1 MLDKDLAHLLHEE
14 SFLNYCFGRNDDD
27 VRYWNKWLADHPE
40 EEMRIEELRR
50 TVIMLGNVSHKHLRD
65 KHFEELQQKIAE
77 SSIIP
82 LLTRKKRSIWKLAM
96 AAASVIIVAS
106 AVAILFRQASKPAK
120 SNTIAQKNDIRP
132 GRNKAVL
139 TLANG
144 QKITLT
150 DSINGPIAVQS
161 NIKIAKTAKGQ
172 IVYELPKGVADT
184 DLAPRYNTIEAPT
197 GGQWEVI
204 LPDRSRVWLNAKSS
218 LTYPTYFAGNER
230 KVQLKGEAYFEIAH
244 NAKMPFK
251 VSSREQTVEVLGTH
265 FDIMAYDD
273 DNIIKTTLLEGSVKI
288 SSNGQSRILVPGEQA
303 QVSDAGTKVTNEI
316 DLEDVVAWKNGYF
329 KFNDSLENV
338 MRKISRWYNIEIKY
352 ANNVD
357 PSLRFGGKISR
368 YKNLSSALKIMEL
381 TGNIHFKIEGRR
393 VTVMQ

>member
-1 MLDKDLAHLLHEE
+1 MLDKDLAYLLHDE

-40 EEMRIEELRR
+40 DEMRIDELRR
-50 TVIMLGNVSHKHLRD
+50 TVILLGDVSHESLRA
-65 KHFEELQQKIAE
+65 KHFEELQQKIAT
-77 SSIIP
+77 SNIVP
-82 LLTRKKRSIWKLAM
+82 LVTRKKRSIWKPVM
-96 AAASVIIVAS
+96 AAASIVIVVSTVA
-106 AVAILFRQASKPAK
+106 VLFRQASKPTK
-120 SNTIAQKNDIRP
+120 SNAIAQKNDIRP
-132 GRNKAVL
+132 GSNRAVL

-144 QKITLT
+144 KKITLT
-150 DSINGPIAVQS
+150 DSVNGQIAVQS

-172 IVYELPKGVADT
+172 IAYELPKGGTDD
-184 DLAPRYNTIEAPT
+184 DLAVGYNTIEAPT
-197 GGQWEVI
+197 GGQWQVI
-204 LPDRSRVWLNAKSS
+204 LPDQSKVWLNAKSS
-218 LTYPTYFAGNER
+218 LTYPTYFTGNER
-230 KVQLKGEAYFEIAH
+230 KVQLKGEAYFEVAH

-251 VSSREQTVEVLGTH
+251 VSSRGQTVEVLGTH

-273 DNIIKTTLLEGSVKI
+273 DEIMKTTLLEGSVKI
-288 SSNGQSRILVPGEQA
+288 SNNGYSRILVPGEQA
-303 QVSDAGTKVTNEI
+303 QVSNVGTKVTNEI
-316 DLEDVVAWKNGYF
+316 DLEDVMAWKNGYF
-329 KFNDSLENV
+329 KFNDNLENV

-381 TGNIHFKIEGRR
+381 TGNVHFKVEGRR

>member
-1 MLDKDLAHLLHEE
+1 MLDKDLAYLLHEE

-40 EEMRIEELRR
+40 EAMRIEEFRR
-50 TVIMLGNVSHKHLRD
+50 TVILLGDVSHKRLRD

-82 LLTRKKRSIWKLAM
+82 VITSKKRSIWKPVM
-96 AAASVIIVAS
+96 AAASVVIVLS
-106 AVAILFRQASKPAK
+106 TVAVLFRPGSKPVK
-120 SNTIAQKNDIRP
+120 SNAIAQKNDIRP

-150 DSINGPIAVQS
+150 DSVNGQIAVQA
-161 NIKIAKTAKGQ
+161 NVKIAKTANGQ
-172 IVYELPKGVADT
+172 IIYELPKEVADN
-184 DLAPRYNTIEAPT
+184 DLTPGYNTIEAPT
-197 GGQWEVI
+197 GGQWQVI
-204 LPDRSRVWLNAKSS
+204 LPDRSKVWLNAKSS
-218 LTYPTYFAGNER
+218 LTYPTYFSGNER
-230 KVQLKGEAYFEIAH
+230 KVELKGEAYFEVTH
-244 NAKMPFK
+244 NAQMPFK
-251 VSSREQTVEVLGTH
+251 VISKDQTVEVLGTH

-273 DNIIKTTLLEGSVKI
+273 DIIMRTTLLEGSVKI
-288 SSNGQSRILVPGEQA
+288 SNNGHSRILIPGEQA

-316 DLEDVVAWKNGYF
+316 DLEDVMAWKNGYF
-329 KFNDSLENV
+329 KFNDNLESV
-338 MRKISRWYNIEIKY
+338 MRKISRWYNIEVKY

-381 TGNIHFKIEGRR
+381 TGNVHFKVEGRR

>member
-1 MLDKDLAHLLHEE
+1 MLDKDLAHLLHQE

-50 TVIMLGNVSHKHLRD
+50 TVIMLGNVSQNSLRD
-65 KHFEELQQKIAE
+65 KHFEELQQKIVE
-77 SSIIP
+77 SNIIP
-82 LLTRKKRSIWKLAM
+82 LITREKRSIWKPVM
-96 AAASVIIVAS
+96 AAASVIIMVY
-106 AVAILFRQASKPAK
+106 AVTALFRPASKPAK
-120 SNTIAQKNDIRP
+120 NNTIAQKNDISP
-132 GRNKAVL
+132 GGNKAVL
-139 TLANG
+139 ILANG

-150 DSINGPIAVQS
+150 DSINGQIAVQS
-161 NIKIAKTAKGQ
+161 SIKITKTAKGQ
-172 IVYELPKGVADT
+172 IVYELPNGVT
-184 DLAPRYNTIEAPT
+184 DNDLGPEYNTIEAPT

-204 LPDRSRVWLNAKSS
+204 LPDRSKVWLNAKSS
-218 LTYPTYFAGNER
+218 LTYPTYFTGNER
-230 KVQLKGEAYFEIAH
+230 KVELKGEAYFEIAH

-251 VSSREQTVEVLGTH
+251 VSSRGQAVEVLGTH

-273 DNIIKTTLLEGSVKI
+273 DDIMRTTLLEGSVKI
-288 SSNGQSRILVPGEQA
+288 SNNGYSRILVPGEQA
-303 QVSDAGTKVTNEI
+303 QVSDAGTKVTNDT
-316 DLEDVVAWKNGYF
+316 DLEDVMAWKNGYF

-352 ANNVD
+352 ASNVD

-381 TGNIHFKIEGRR
+381 TGNVHFKVEGRR

>member
-1 MLDKDLAHLLHEE
+1 MLDKDLAHLLHDE

-40 EEMRIEELRR
+40 SEMRIDELRR
-50 TVIMLGNVSHKHLRD
+50 TVILLGDVSRESLRD
-65 KHFEELQQKIAE
+65 KHFEELQQKIAA
-77 SSIIP
+77 SNIIP
-82 LLTRKKRSIWKLAM
+82 LITSKKRSIWKPVM
-96 AAASVIIVAS
+96 AAASVVIILS
-106 AVAILFRQASKPAK
+106 TIAVLFHQAPKPVK
-120 SNTIAQKNDIRP
+120 SNIIAQKNDIRP
-132 GRNKAVL
+132 GSNKAVL

-150 DSINGPIAVQS
+150 DSVNGPIAVQA

-172 IVYELPKGVADT
+172 IAYELPKGATDDDVAVG
-184 DLAPRYNTIEAPT
+184 YNTIEAPT
-197 GGQWEVI
+197 GGQWQVI
-204 LPDRSRVWLNAKSS
+204 LPDHSKVWLNAKSS
-218 LTYPTYFAGNER
+218 LTYPTYFTGNER
-230 KVQLKGEAYFEIAH
+230 KVQLKGEAYFEVAH
-244 NAKMPFK
+244 NGKMPFK

-265 FDIMAYDD
+265 FNIMAYDD
-273 DNIIKTTLLEGSVKI
+273 DEIMKTTLLEGSVKI
-288 SSNGQSRILVPGEQA
+288 SNNGYSRILVPGEQA
-303 QVSDAGTKVTNEI
+303 QVSDAGTKVTDDI
-316 DLEDVVAWKNGYF
+316 DLEDVMAWKNGYF

-338 MRKISRWYNIEIKY
+338 MRKISRWYNIEVKY

-393 VTVMQ
+393 VTVMR

>member
-1 MLDKDLAHLLHEE
+1 MLDKDLAHLLYEE

-40 EEMRIEELRR
+40 DEMRIDELRR
-50 TVIMLGNVSHKHLRD
+50 TVILLGDVSRESLRD
-65 KHFEELQQKIAE
+65 KHFEELQQKISG

-82 LLTRKKRSIWKLAM
+82 LIRKKKRSVWKPVL
-96 AAASVIIVAS
+96 AAASVIIVVS
-106 AVAILFRQASKPAK
+106 TVAVLFRQVAKPAK
-120 SNTIAQKNDIRP
+120 SNAIAQKNDIRP
-132 GRNKAVL
+132 GSNKAVL

-150 DSINGPIAVQS
+150 DSVNGPIAVQA
-161 NIKIAKTAKGQ
+161 NVKIAKTAKGQ
-172 IVYELPKGVADT
+172 IAYELPKGATDD
-184 DLAPRYNTIEAPT
+184 DLAVGYNTIEAPT
-197 GGQWEVI
+197 GGQWQVI
-204 LPDRSRVWLNAKSS
+204 LPDHSKVWLNAKSS
-218 LTYPTYFAGNER
+218 LTYPTYFSGNER

-251 VSSREQTVEVLGTH
+251 VSSRGQTVEVLGTH

-273 DNIIKTTLLEGSVKI
+273 DDIMKTTLLEGSVKI
-288 SSNGQSRILVPGEQA
+288 SNNGYSRILVPGEQA
-303 QVSDAGTKVTNEI
+303 QVSDAGTKVTDDI
-316 DLEDVVAWKNGYF
+316 DLEDVMAWKNGYF

-338 MRKISRWYNIEIKY
+338 MRKISRWYNIEVTY

-381 TGNIHFKIEGRR
+381 TGNVHFKVQGRR

>member
-1 MLDKDLAHLLHEE
+1 MLDKDLAYLLHEE

-50 TVIMLGNVSHKHLRD
+50 TVIMLGNASHKRLRD
-65 KHFEELQQKIAE
+65 KHFEELQQKIAG
-77 SSIIP
+77 SNIIP
-82 LLTRKKRSIWKLAM
+82 LIAKKKRSIWKPVM
-96 AAASVIIVAS
+96 AAASVIIVVS
-106 AVAILFRQASKPAK
+106 TIAVLFRQASKPVK

-132 GRNKAVL
+132 GSNKAVL

-150 DSINGPIAVQS
+150 DSVNGQIAVQA
-161 NIKIAKTAKGQ
+161 NVKIAKTANGQ
-172 IVYELPKGVADT
+172 IAYELPNGVTDD
-184 DLAPRYNTIEAPT
+184 DLAPGYNTIEAPT
-197 GGQWEVI
+197 GGQWQVI
-204 LPDRSRVWLNAKSS
+204 LPDQSRVWLNAKSS
-218 LTYPTYFAGNER
+218 LTYPTYFTGNER
-230 KVQLKGEAYFEIAH
+230 KVQLKGEAYFEVAH

-251 VSSREQTVEVLGTH
+251 VSSRGQTVEVLGTH

-273 DNIIKTTLLEGSVKI
+273 DEIMKTTLLEGSVKI
-288 SSNGQSRILVPGEQA
+288 SNNGYSRILIPGEQA
-303 QVSDAGTKVTNEI
+303 QVSDAGTKVTNDI
-316 DLEDVVAWKNGYF
+316 DLEDVMAWKNGYF

-338 MRKISRWYNIEIKY
+338 MRKISRWYNIDIKY

-381 TGNIHFKIEGRR
+381 TGNVHFKIEGRR

>member
-1 MLDKDLAHLLHEE
+1 MLDKDLAHLLHQE

-40 EEMRIEELRR
+40 EEMQIEELRR
-50 TVIMLGNVSHKHLRD
+50 TVIMLGNVSHKRLRD
-65 KHFEELQQKIAE
+65 NHFEELQQKIAK
-77 SSIIP
+77 SNIIP
-82 LLTRKKRSIWKLAM
+82 LITRKKRSIWKPVM
-96 AAASVIIVAS
+96 AAASVAILVS
-106 AVAILFRQASKPAK
+106 AVTVLFRPASKPAK
-120 SNTIAQKNDIRP
+120 SNTTAQKNDIRP
-132 GRNKAVL
+132 GSNKAVL

-150 DSINGPIAVQS
+150 DSINGQIAVQS
-161 NIKIAKTAKGQ
+161 NAKIAKTAKGQ
-172 IVYELPKGVADT
+172 IVYQSPNGVRDK
-184 DLAPRYNTIEAPT
+184 DLAPGYNTIEAPT

-204 LPDRSRVWLNAKSS
+204 LPDRSKVWLNAKSS
-218 LTYPTYFAGNER
+218 LTYPTYFTGNER

-251 VSSREQTVEVLGTH
+251 VSSRGQTVEVLGTH

-273 DNIIKTTLLEGSVKI
+273 DDIIKTTLLEGSVKI
-288 SSNGQSRILVPGEQA
+288 SNNGHSYILIPGEQA
-303 QVSDAGTKVTNEI
+303 QVSDAGTKVTNET
-316 DLEDVVAWKNGYF
+316 DLEDVMAWKNGYF
-329 KFNDSLENV
+329 KFNDNLENV

-381 TGNIHFKIEGRR
+381 TGNVHFKVEGRR

>member
-1 MLDKDLAHLLHEE
+1 MLDKDLSHLLHQE

-40 EEMRIEELRR
+40 EEMRIEELKR
-50 TVIMLGNVSHKHLRD
+50 TVIMLGNVSHEHLRD
-65 KHFEELQQKIAE
+65 KHFEELQQKIAK

-82 LLTRKKRSIWKLAM
+82 LLTRKKRTIWKPVM
-96 AAASVIIVAS
+96 AAASVIIVMS
-106 AVAILFRQASKPAK
+106 AVAVLFRQASKPVK
-120 SNTIAQKNDIRP
+120 SNAIAQKNDIRP

-150 DSINGPIAVQS
+150 DSVNGQIAVQA
-161 NIKIAKTAKGQ
+161 NVKIAKTANGQ
-172 IVYELPKGVADT
+172 IAYELPNGVTDD
-184 DLAPRYNTIEAPT
+184 DLAPGYNTIEAPT
-197 GGQWEVI
+197 GGQWQVI
-204 LPDRSRVWLNAKSS
+204 LPDQSRVWLNAKSS
-218 LTYPTYFAGNER
+218 LTYPTYFSGNER
-230 KVQLKGEAYFEIAH
+230 KVELKGEAYFEVAH

-251 VSSREQTVEVLGTH
+251 VSSRGQTVEVLGTH

-273 DNIIKTTLLEGSVKI
+273 DEIMKTTLLEGSVKI
-288 SSNGQSRILVPGEQA
+288 SNNGYSRILVPGEQA

-316 DLEDVVAWKNGYF
+316 DLEDVMAWKNGYF
-329 KFNDSLENV
+329 KFNDNLENV

-381 TGNIHFKIEGRR
+381 TGNVHFKVEGRR